1 MPSLRPGMWPGIAW
15 EQRAAA
21 RNRSA
26 RMALA
31 FSSTMPTKAMR
42 QTLTLMFEPAR
53 CLQGTSELRTTWRSR
68 ARDGPQPMAR
78 PWRQRCA
85 PFRRLAQNSWFRTS
99 QALRRLVSGCP
110 ATSMR
115 TRLHVAD
122 RHMCYCVRAAS
133 RVQSRLAQVSP
144 CHEIAS
150 CWTQAGRASQ
160 IAEAHLQVALAAGLR
175 RGAQGCAVC

>member
-1 MPSLRPGMWPGIAW
+1 MPNSRLSMPPGIARQ
-15 EQRAAA
+15 QRAGPQNRWA
-21 RNRSA
+21 RTG
-26 RMALA
+26 LA
-31 FSSTMPTKAMR
+31 FSSTTSAKAIA
-42 QTLTLMFEPAR
+42 QTLTLVFKPAR

-110 ATSMR
+110 ATARR

-122 RHMCYCVRAAS
+122 RRMCYCVRAAS

-144 CHEIAS
+144 RHEIAS
-150 CWTQAGRASQ
+150 CWTQSGRASQ